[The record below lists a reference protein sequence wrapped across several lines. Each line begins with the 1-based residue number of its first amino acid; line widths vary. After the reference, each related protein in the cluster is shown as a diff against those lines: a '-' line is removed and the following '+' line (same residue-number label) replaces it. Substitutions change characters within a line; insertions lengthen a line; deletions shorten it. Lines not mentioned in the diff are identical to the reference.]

1 MNRLTT
7 DQLRLILIGF
17 LLLVFAEAAFS
28 HNGSIVF
35 ALLGA
40 GFIYY
45 GLRKRHK
52 WLLWS
57 GVFFLVI
64 ALLSLWTLRLFVFG
78 ILAYIFYQMWKG
90 MPSEEI
96 TRPLREYRP
105 ETPNGIIRNRLFSV
119 QSTPFSAYE
128 WEDIHIQGLFGDLHV
143 DVTETV
149 LPKGTSFI
157 SVRQGIGK
165 IRIDVPYE
173 IPVRVHYTT
182 LLGDSRLFNRHRS
195 RLVNEQLHMKDG
207 YGQEERPAAEL
218 IITIATWFG
227 DVEVS
232 RK

>member
-7 DQLRLILIGF
+7 DQLRFILIGF
-17 LLLVFAEAAFS
+17 LLLVFAETVFA
-28 HNGSIVF
+28 HNGSIIF
-35 ALLGA
+35 ALLGG
-40 GFIYY
+40 GFAYY
-45 GLRKRHK
+45 GFRQRQK
-52 WLLWS
+52 WILWT
-57 GVFFLVI
+57 GVFFFGI
-64 ALLSLWTLRLFVFG
+64 ALFSLWSLRLLVFG
-78 ILAYIFYQMWKG
+78 VLAYIVYQLWKG
-90 MPSEEI
+90 VPSEEI
-96 TRPLREYRP
+96 TRPLREMRA
-105 ETPNGIIRNRLFSV
+105 ETPNGILRNRLFSV

-128 WEDIHIQGLFGDLHV
+128 WEDLHIQGLFGDLHI

-182 LLGDSRLFNRHRS
+182 LLGDSRLFGKHRS

-207 YGQEERPAAEL
+207 YGHEDRPASEL
-218 IITIATWFG
+218 IITVATWFG